1 VALDHVVKGLEL
13 AQLGEVAAEAEAHE
27 KTSVLNLEKKKTVQ
41 IPNNMWNIV
50 FLLKFGSLRLVNL
63 CYTAHHSP
71 HIVLV
76 CEACVRKSTPQ
87 TLHKYSK

>member
-1 VALDHVVKGLEL
+1 MALDHVVKGLEL

-50 FLLKFGSLRLVNL
+50 F
-63 CYTAHHSP
+63 C
-71 HIVLV
+71 
-76 CEACVRKSTPQ
+76 
-87 TLHKYSK
+87 